1 MRLLGRGCLV
11 PSVGCIEGGAVAVDV
26 DVVVRAVVLVVV
38 VVVVAEVV
46 DVGVVGIDIYVVGGQ
61 IGVPI
66 LGETLAGQSTVLALL
81 VVSLTPDALPV
92 LHTSF
97 HHHSQ

>member
-11 PSVGCIEGGAVAVDV
+11 PSVGCIEGGTVAV